1 MLPFEKLA
9 TPHTIIPGIVIL
21 ILFVLVLAN
30 LVPAS
35 PLAPG
40 TVLYEKNNFGYQPV
54 ATTETSNM
62 VRVHQQAGAFVQI
75 GINNPPAK
83 LWVPAQALAGR
94 YPLPA
99 QLFLRTHA
107 GQLGPTLPPFVEKHL
122 TIRYGQTGDAGT
134 APSEQTSVHVL
145 FSLFLLTVL
154 LLVMKSQT
162 VKNTLAV
169 FAGCFMLFYS
179 VYASGLVKS
188 TLESPQAGIVRI
200 LDLVRTGRGMAI
212 MCETDDLIKIVQS
225 RHGNNIEAKP
235 LQAMQA
241 GFRGYLLTRTQ
252 PGSNWK
258 LLATDG
264 KVMLFYRD

>member
-1 MLPFEKLA
+1 MLSFEKLA
-9 TPHTIIPGIVIL
+9 TPQVIAPGIVIL

-54 ATTETSNM
+54 VTTEVSNM
-62 VRVHQQAGAFVQI
+62 VRLHRQAGAFVQI

-83 LWVPAQALAGR
+83 LWVPAQALTGR

-107 GQLGPTLPPFVEKHL
+107 GQLDPTLPPFVEKQL
-122 TIRYGQTGDAGT
+122 TIHYGHANDPAT
-134 APSEQTSVHVL
+134 SKQTSVHFL
-145 FSLFLLTVL
+145 FSLFLLSTL

-169 FAGCFMLFYS
+169 LAGCFMLFYS
-179 VYASGLVKS
+179 VYASGLVK
-188 TLESPQAGIVRI
+188 TTFESPQAGIIRI
-200 LDLVRTGRGMAI
+200 LDLVRTGKGMTIA
-212 MCETDDLIKIVQS
+212 CESEDLRKIVQS
-225 RHGNNIEAKP
+225 RHGNNIESGL
-235 LQAMQA
+235 LQTMPA
-241 GFRGYLLTRTQ
+241 GFRGYLLTRRH
-252 PGSNWK
+252 PGNSWK